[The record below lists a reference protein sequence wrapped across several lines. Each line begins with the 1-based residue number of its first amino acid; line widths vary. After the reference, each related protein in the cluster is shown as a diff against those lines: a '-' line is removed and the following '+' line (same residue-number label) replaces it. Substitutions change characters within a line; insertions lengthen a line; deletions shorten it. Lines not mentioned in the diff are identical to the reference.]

1 MLTRYSSV
9 AAKTGLC
16 IALVTAFV
24 GCATSQ
30 PRKLVRFSGRVVE
43 VKWKGYSTDFSS
55 GRTEVFDTVKVVL
68 DEPAAAQDLAMNIVL
83 NMPGKSW
90 RLRVVG
96 SSVQFALPEQGARE
110 YFDLVRK
117 RPSLA
122 FVYESEL
129 KDALVT
135 MGQYVHTYWKMHPL
149 SKEAPLSENGRYRLV
164 KVNDDGSVELA
175 YNSSSGESQT
185 LVATSKPATVTPGDP
200 RPNVYVAESNPRT
213 QTAVLG
219 ELLVK

>member
-1 MLTRYSSV
+1 MLTRYSS
-9 AAKTGLC
+9 AAVKTGLC
-16 IALVTAFV
+16 LALVTAFM

-30 PRKLVRFSGRVVE
+30 TRKMVHFSGRVVE
-43 VKWKGYSTDFSS
+43 VKWKGYSADFAS
-55 GRTEVFDTVKVVL
+55 GRAEVFDTVKVAL
-68 DEPAAAQDLAMNIVL
+68 DEPVAARDLEMNIVL
-83 NMPGKSW
+83 NVPGKSW

-96 SSVQFALPEQGARE
+96 SSVQFALPEQEARD

-122 FVYESEL
+122 VVYESEL
-129 KDALVT
+129 KDPLVT

-164 KVNDDGSVELA
+164 KVNEDGSVELIFH
-175 YNSSSGESQT
+175 SSSGESQT
-185 LVATSKPATVTPGDP
+185 MVATSKPATVTPGDT
-200 RPNVYVAESNPRT
+200 RPNVYVTESDPRA